1 MAGFLVRCLVSAV
14 GLWLASL
21 IIDGIAVQGVG
32 VLLAAALL
40 LGVTNALV
48 RPVMIIL
55 TLPFTI
61 LTLGLFLFV
70 INAMMLGLVA
80 WLLDGFALS
89 GFWAALGGS
98 QRVRCA
104 LSRLVEKVS
113 LSTVL
118 ATLFMPPSR
127 NAPTCLHRSRAGR
140 SWTDAKCNARCIG
153 PGLTLSVV
161 KFWSGRIFRP
171 GYSC

>member
-1 MAGFLVRCLVSAV
+1 MAGFLVRCLVSAL

-21 IIDGIAVQGVG
+21 IIGGITVQGLG
-32 VLLAAALL
+32 VLLGAGLL
-40 LGVTNALV
+40 LGIVNAIV

-80 WLLDGFALS
+80 WLLDGFAIS

-98 QRVRCA
+98 VII
-104 LSRLVEKVS
+104 S
-113 LSTVL
+113 LT
-118 ATLFMPPSR
+118 
-127 NAPTCLHRSRAGR
+127 
-140 SWTDAKCNARCIG
+140 SWVASWYIG
-153 PGLTLSVV
+153 PRGNIELVV
-161 KFWSGRIFRP
+161 VRHD
-171 GYSC
+171 

>member
-21 IIDGIAVQGVG
+21 IIDGISVQGVG
-32 VLLAAALL
+32 VLLGAGLL
-40 LGVTNALV
+40 LGIVNAIV
-48 RPVMIIL
+48 RPVMIVL

-80 WLLDGFALS
+80 WLLDGFAIS

-98 QRVRCA
+98 VII
-104 LSRLVEKVS
+104 SI
-113 LSTVL
+113 T
-118 ATLFMPPSR
+118 
-127 NAPTCLHRSRAGR
+127 
-140 SWTDAKCNARCIG
+140 SWVASWYIG
-153 PGLTLSVV
+153 PKGNIELVV
-161 KFWSGRIFRP
+161 VRRD
-171 GYSC
+171 

>member
-1 MAGFLVRCLVSAV
+1 MAGFLIRCLVSAL

-21 IIDGIAVQGVG
+21 VIGGIRIDSTAE
-32 VLLAAALL
+32 LLVAGLL
-40 LGVTNALV
+40 LGIVNAFI

-80 WLLDGFALS
+80 WFLDGFAIS

-98 QRVRCA
+98 III
-104 LSRLVEKVS
+104 S
-113 LSTVL
+113 LT
-118 ATLFMPPSR
+118 
-127 NAPTCLHRSRAGR
+127 
-140 SWTDAKCNARCIG
+140 SWVASWYIG
-153 PGLTLSVV
+153 PKGKVDVV
-161 KFWSGRIFRP
+161 VVRRD
-171 GYSC
+171 